1 MNNRIKEVRTKLK
14 ITQQEFADRIGC
26 SRSGLANYEVGRN
39 EPINSVIVAICREF
53 NVNEEWLRTGKGE
66 MFAPVNRDKEI
77 EAFMDTVMK
86 SESADFRRR
95 LVSVLSKLDPAQWKL
110 LEDMALKL
118 AAEAAAEKTTVQ
130 KLHVVKQ
137 AGRDGSYNES
147 VMTDEEYAEAVKA
160 ADNYRKAPDD
170 L

>member
-53 NVNEEWLRTGKGE
+53 NVNEEWLRTGRGE

-95 LVSVLSKLDPAQWKL
+95 LVSVLSKLNPDEWKL
-110 LEDMALKL
+110 LESMALRL
-118 AAEAAAEKTTVQ
+118 AAEAAAEKSVPQ
-130 KLHVVKQ
+130 KLHVVKRV
-137 AGRDGSYNES
+137 GRDGSYADS
-147 VMTDEEYAEAVKA
+147 TMTDEEYAQAVVD
-160 ADNYRKAPDD
+160 ADNYPKAPDD